1 MPRKICEHQ
10 ALFFIKMGN
19 WRQILI
25 HFSIS
30 SIVMDKIEETAKI
43 SIFVLIY
50 KKRYSITDVPTLK
63 KVNKTDKTAFFA
75 NLLRLSLTWLN
86 KLCPKQFSVLNSE
99 GFQEL
104 SGFSVVKRIVSP
116 KLWSKRREVSR

>member
-1 MPRKICEHQ
+1 
-10 ALFFIKMGN
+10 
-19 WRQILI
+19 
-25 HFSIS
+25 
-30 SIVMDKIEETAKI
+30 MDKIEEMAKI

-63 KVNKTDKTAFFA
+63 KVNKTHKTAFFA

-86 KLCPKQFSVLNSE
+86 KLCSKQFSVLNSE
-99 GFQEL
+99 DFQEL
-104 SGFSVVKRIVSP
+104 SSFFGVKQIVSP